1 MANSGISEKK
11 NFETDIS
18 IADLIAAPLT
28 AAAEAQLNL
37 ARSTV
42 EFIHSVGIQKDS
54 TGRETARNLSFTVQA
69 PAKEGGSMNE
79 LSIQAPLLA
88 IVPIPNLAVEEV
100 CIDFQME
107 VTSTS
112 KVQTQVEQQEELS
125 SHVAVCG
132 KVSSSAA
139 QTRDSNQSAKYQ
151 IQVKARKQEP
161 PEGLSRLLDVLA
173 ATVQGQ

>member
-1 MANSGISEKK
+1 M
-11 NFETDIS
+11 
-18 IADLIAAPLT
+18 P
-28 AAAEAQLNL
+28 
-37 ARSTV
+37 
-42 EFIHSVGIQKDS
+42 
-54 TGRETARNLSFTVQA
+54 SFR
-69 PAKEGGSMNE
+69 
-79 LSIQAPLLA
+79 
-88 IVPIPNLAVEEV
+88 
-100 CIDFQME
+100 FQILRLK
-107 VTSTS
+107 
-112 KVQTQVEQQEELS
+112 KVQTQAEQQEELS